1 MPTTGPA
8 VAEHVGAHAGHHADD
23 RAEQHADRRIA
34 QEAEADTQVGRQLDR
49 QTEQIQR
56 DVDRNE
62 QRRDRQTAGGPQ
74 LTQRAD
80 KDIRSFRHRKR
91 HLLIKFIC
99 CHSDLG
105 KCLNSCSSGMRPQYR
120 KEKAPFRPPNNS
132 PFQRH
137 LTHCALLC
145 FFCYNCTT
153 VWAGVNTENPW
164 SVGLVLVHS
173 AELGEMADNLLDKG
187 IGQPPPCSG
196 GFSEKYRKRA
206 SNLCLKLFFLV
217 RMGGLEPPR
226 PCEH

>member
-1 MPTTGPA
+1 
-8 VAEHVGAHAGHHADD
+8 
-23 RAEQHADRRIA
+23 
-34 QEAEADTQVGRQLDR
+34 
-49 QTEQIQR
+49 
-56 DVDRNE
+56 
-62 QRRDRQTAGGPQ
+62 
-74 LTQRAD
+74 
-80 KDIRSFRHRKR
+80 
-91 HLLIKFIC
+91 
-99 CHSDLG
+99 
-105 KCLNSCSSGMRPQYR
+105 MRPQYR

-187 IGQPPPCSG
+187 IGQTPPGSDEL
-196 GFSEKYRKRA
+196 SEKYRKRA
-206 SNLCLKLFFLV
+206 EIKKFQLFNLV

>member
-1 MPTTGPA
+1 
-8 VAEHVGAHAGHHADD
+8 
-23 RAEQHADRRIA
+23 
-34 QEAEADTQVGRQLDR
+34 
-49 QTEQIQR
+49 
-56 DVDRNE
+56 
-62 QRRDRQTAGGPQ
+62 
-74 LTQRAD
+74 
-80 KDIRSFRHRKR
+80 
-91 HLLIKFIC
+91 
-99 CHSDLG
+99 
-105 KCLNSCSSGMRPQYR
+105 MRPQYR

-187 IGQPPPCSG
+187 IEQPPPCSG
-196 GFSEKYRKRA
+196 ELSEKYRKRA
-206 SNLCLKLFFLV
+206 EIERFQLFNLV
-217 RMGGLEPPR
+217 RMGGLEPPC